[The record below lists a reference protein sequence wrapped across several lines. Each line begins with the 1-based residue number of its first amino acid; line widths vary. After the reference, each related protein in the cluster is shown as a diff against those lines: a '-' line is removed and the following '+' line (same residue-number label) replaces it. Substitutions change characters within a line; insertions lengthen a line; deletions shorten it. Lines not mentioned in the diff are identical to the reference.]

1 MEQGRFALENAK
13 KVVDYFSEIFDLD
26 YPLPK
31 VDLLAVHEFVII
43 SCSFII
49 SVDGMEDR
57 KLTRL
62 FESLTELWRIG
73 DSLLIGRLPCC
84 SMRRHQIRGTRTV
97 LHMLLLTVR
106 LFISIF
112 SLDLLLTG
120 PYRTCSP
127 MVWKSCHYGL
137 VV

>member
-1 MEQGRFALENAK
+1 MRVYTTRGLVEQGRFALENAK

-49 SVDGMEDR
+49 SVDGTEDR

-62 FESLTELWRIG
+62 FEVSRGYGEL
-73 DSLLIGRLPCC
+73 
-84 SMRRHQIRGTRTV
+84 GTCY
-97 LHMLLLTVR
+97 L
-106 LFISIF
+106 
-112 SLDLLLTG
+112 
-120 PYRTCSP
+120 
-127 MVWKSCHYGL
+127 
-137 VV
+137 